1 MTEKVALITDSSC
14 DASNEELRA
23 MGVECIQLKVTRP
36 DGVAFPQD
44 NTHENIELFYDYIAD
59 CEALP
64 TTSQATPLDFSQMYE
79 RLAGEGY
86 THAISMHIGSKLSG
100 TVETARLAAASAP
113 IEVEVID
120 THTATVAQY
129 LFVRRIA
136 QLRDAGCSFQQL
148 VDTAHRLEGKTS
160 VCFMLDTLRNLVMGG
175 RAGKAVG
182 LAAALLNIKPLLTVA
197 PDGEIAILAK
207 TKSIKRAAYKLADI
221 AADLSDRL
229 GELEI
234 CLMHTRRLDG
244 LELLEHAFAERSIRF
259 REVPV
264 RQPGPVITTH
274 VSTGAIG
281 FSYIPVEV

>member
-14 DASNEELRA
+14 DASNAELRA
-23 MGVECIQLKVTRP
+23 MGVECVQLKVTRP
-36 DGVAFPQD
+36 DGGPFDQD
-44 NTHENIELFYDYIAD
+44 NTPENIELFYDYIATCD
-59 CEALP
+59 ALP
-64 TTSQATPLDFSQMYE
+64 TTSQATPLDFSALYA
-79 RLAGEGY
+79 RLAREGY

-100 TVETARLAAASAP
+100 TVETARLAAANAP
-113 IEVEVID
+113 LEVEVID
-120 THTATVAQY
+120 TRTATVAQY

-136 QLRDAGCSFQQL
+136 QLRDAGHSFAQL
-148 VDTAHRLEGKTS
+148 VDVAHRLEGKTS

-197 PDGEIAILAK
+197 ENGEIVILAK
-207 TKSIKRAAYKLADI
+207 TKSVKRAAGKLADI
-221 AADLSDRL
+221 AAELTDKF

-234 CLMHTRRLDG
+234 CLMHTRRPDG
-244 LELLEHAFAERSIRF
+244 LELLASAFENSGLRY

-274 VSTGAIG
+274 VSCGAIG